1 MKITLIFTLSFSCI
15 QFLHSACY
23 GPTMNLYGFNTTTL
37 TYESIPYSSS
47 SNVINTINTTNP
59 FYITLCPRY
68 SHVKMVVGNG
78 TGSYNWS
85 DGTTGGFCI
94 INPNDS
100 ISFPY
105 EFFGVCTGIYTLTF
119 KVIPSDLQLTVPPSI
134 ALTTCNQGYEIN
146 GISSSGGNG
155 QVYYSYNFISGN
167 GNITYT
173 NPMQPIVS
181 EVYSNSQLNV
191 TIQDSKCTVN
201 DTINIISAISDSM
214 YAEVCLLTID
224 STNSHNLVTW
234 EKNPNMGV
242 VTYRIHKQ
250 STLTSQYEMI
260 HEQAYSS
267 LSEYVDLSSNA
278 SQEVAR
284 YKVSALDS
292 CGNESTISPNHTTI
306 LLSSNLG
313 ASSVNL
319 SWNPYEGFSYP
330 NFEIWRSL
338 NGGISYNLL
347 ANVANNTYAYIDN
360 NAPQQAYY
368 QIRISN
374 GTGCITT
381 KNSFNQVKSNI
392 VDQAGNSVGISEI
405 NSSDAFSIFPNPT
418 NEMFYVK
425 SNQFQTGN
433 KFELVDNS
441 GRIVLS
447 GILQNDNQSIDVS
460 KLSRGIYN
468 LNVIGSQS
476 KTMKLV
482 KN

>member
-1 MKITLIFTLSFSCI
+1 MKITLIFTLF
-15 QFLHSACY
+15 FLNVQLVHSGCPGTVY
-23 GPTMNLYGFNTTTL
+23 YYGFNPYTQAYENLYVSQSSANYNSSDSQFDVIACEPFTHVKIIMFSPNPNGVGIILNIGESYTATL
-37 TYESIPYSSS
+37 DCQG
-47 SNVINTINTTNP
+47 NP
-59 FYITLCPRY
+59 F
-68 SHVKMVVGNG
+68 S
-78 TGSYNWS
+78 
-85 DGTTGGFCI
+85 
-94 INPNDS
+94 
-100 ISFPY
+100 
-105 EFFGVCTGIYTLTF
+105 LTF
-119 KVIPSDLQLTVPPSI
+119 HVIPSTLQLTVPPSI
-134 ALTTCNQGYEIN
+134 TLLTCNQGYEIN
-146 GISSSGGNG
+146 GISSSGAIG

-191 TIQDSKCTVN
+191 TVQDSKCKVR
-201 DTINIISAISDSM
+201 DTIEIISALTDSM

-242 VTYRIHKQ
+242 ITYRIHKQ

-267 LSEYVDLSSNA
+267 LSEFVDLSSNA

-392 VDQAGNSVGISEI
+392 VDQAGNSIGISEI
-405 NSSDAFSIFPNPT
+405 NSSDVFSIFPNPT
-418 NEMFYVK
+418 NDIFY
-425 SNQFQTGN
+425 
-433 KFELVDNS
+433 
-441 GRIVLS
+441 
-447 GILQNDNQSIDVS
+447 
-460 KLSRGIYN
+460 
-468 LNVIGSQS
+468 LNF
-476 KTMKLV
+476 
-482 KN
+482 

>member
-1 MKITLIFTLSFSCI
+1 MKITLIFTLFFSCI
-15 QFLHSACY
+15 QFLHSACGGTVY
-23 GPTMNLYGFNTTTL
+23 YYGFNPNTQA
-37 TYESIPYSSS
+37 YENLNIGLSTADVSSAGGAS
-47 SNVINTINTTNP
+47 DYYVTACAP
-59 FYITLCPRY
+59 FT
-68 SHVKMVVGNG
+68 HVK
-78 TGSYNWS
+78 
-85 DGTTGGFCI
+85 I
-94 INPNDS
+94 IMFSPNPNGVGIILNIGESYTHTLDCQGN
-100 ISFPY
+100 PY
-105 EFFGVCTGIYTLTF
+105 YLTF
-119 KVIPSDLQLTVPPSI
+119 HVIPSTLQLTVPPSI
-134 ALTTCNQGYEIN
+134 TLLTCNQGYEIN

-201 DTINIISAISDSM
+201 DTIEIISALTDSM

-242 VTYRIHKQ
+242 VSYRIHKQ

-267 LSEYVDLSSNA
+267 LSEFVDLSSNA

-313 ASSVNL
+313 SSSVNL

-368 QIRISN
+368 QIRIIN

-392 VDQAGNSVGISEI
+392 VDQAGNSIGISEI
-405 NSSDAFSIFPNPT
+405 NSSDVFSIFPNPT
-418 NEMFYVK
+418 NDIFYLK

-447 GILQNDNQSIDVS
+447 GVLQSDNQTIDVS

-468 LNVIGSQS
+468 LNVIGSHS
-476 KTMKLV
+476 KIMKLV